1 MTREEKYEIIRNE
14 FGKVGANIQEL
25 ADKVGYTFGTTKV
38 IAQRMGVYINSNF
51 KTEDGET
58 WKDLSFLNLS
68 NYRISSEG
76 KVINKRGQLLVSSP
90 HHQSGYLQIRLVDD
104 SGNSVTKLIHV
115 LVAKSFLEERPDDN
129 FEIDHIDS
137 DRQNP
142 SVKNLQWLTRE
153 QNQQK
158 SKRTKPYTRYLHE
171 SEVREICEMLEKGL
185 SYSKIKKENSFYTKA
200 KVEKIKQ
207 RKGWC
212 EITKDYCY

>member
-51 KTEDGET
+51 KTEYGET

-68 NYRISSEG
+68 NYKISSEG
-76 KVINKRGQLLVSSP
+76 KVINKRGQLLASSP

-104 SGNSVTKLIHV
+104 NGNRVTKLIHV
-115 LVAKSFLEERPDDN
+115 LVAKAFLEEKPVGN
-129 FEIDHIDS
+129 FEVDHIDS
-137 DRQNP
+137 NRQNP
-142 SVKNLQWLTRE
+142 SVENLQWLTRE
-153 QNQQK
+153 ENQQK
-158 SKRTKPYTRYLHE
+158 SKRAKAYTRYLYE

-185 SYSKIKKENSFYTKA
+185 SYSKIQKENSFYTKA
-200 KVEKIKQ
+200 KVENIKQ